1 MYWAEPACRSGFKT
15 SMIKKYL
22 PWLIAF
28 LYFINPYDLVPDFA
42 LGPGQLDDLA
52 LFALVLWWVSRLKKA
67 TQAAKAS
74 SGRSGQQQR
83 APGHE
88 EAPQE
93 NPYTVLGVN
102 PGASQEEI
110 KTAYKRLASQYHPDK
125 VQHLG
130 KEFQELAHKKFVA
143 IQKAYDA
150 LVK

>member
-1 MYWAEPACRSGFKT
+1 
-15 SMIKKYL
+15 MIKKYL
-22 PWLIAF
+22 PWLIAL
-28 LYFINPYDLVPDFA
+28 LYFINPYDFVPDFA

-67 TQAAKAS
+67 TPTGKAS
-74 SGRSGQQQR
+74 SAHSGQQQR
-83 APGHE
+83 ATGQE
-88 EAPQE
+88 KAPQE
-93 NPYTVLGVN
+93 DPYTVLGVK

-110 KTAYKRLASQYHPDK
+110 KAAYKKLASQYHPDK

-150 LVK
+150 LGK